1 MICDRCGRETLSSTG
16 SMFNMEQICLD
27 ECLPRE
33 QAHPSYKRAV
43 DTERAQVARGNFNF
57 GGIGLPF
64 DLGGPDDD
72 QTTTR
77 GRSS

>member
-1 MICDRCGRETLSSTG
+1 MICDRCGRETNAHTG
-16 SMFNMEQICLD
+16 SMFTTEQICLKCD
-27 ECLPRE
+27 ELE
-33 QAHPSYKRAV
+33 QAHPAYARAV
-43 DTERAQVARGNFNF
+43 RTEREQVARGNFNF

-77 GRSS
+77 GRAA